1 MKLGMRTELPSG
13 TAAELV
19 HPPSVSAGR
28 GSSGDASSERGLVV
42 IPDVMGMRP
51 LFDDLVARLATETGW
66 SVVAFELYPG
76 REQLDVG
83 ERLAAASTLDDDR
96 VLGDAMAA
104 ADSTGAAT
112 VSILGFCMGG
122 MYALKAV
129 GTGRFER
136 SCPFYGM
143 IHVPDSWQGPEQ
155 GEPLDALAAGDPASV
170 LAVIGTADA
179 WTPPDH
185 VDTLEATGASVLR
198 YEGADH
204 GFVHDAARQAHRV
217 NDAADAWARVLDWL
231 SG

>member
-1 MKLGMRTELPSG
+1 MRIELPSG

-19 HPPSVSAGR
+19 HPPAGPA
-28 GSSGDASSERGLVV
+28 GRGLVV

-51 LFDDLVARLATETGW
+51 LFDDLVARLAAETAW
-66 SVVAFELYPG
+66 SVAAFELYPG
-76 REQLDVG
+76 REHLEVAD
-83 ERLAAASTLDDDR
+83 RLAAASTLDDDR
-96 VLGDAMAA
+96 VLGDASAA
-104 ADSTGAAT
+104 ADATGSNV

-129 GTGRFER
+129 DGGRFER

-143 IHVPDSWQGPEQ
+143 VHVPEAWRGPGQ
-155 GEPLDALAAGDPASV
+155 GEPLDALAAGDPESV

-185 VDTLEATGASVLR
+185 VEDLEAAGATVLR

-204 GFVHDAARQAHRV
+204 GFVHDASRPAHRAD
-217 NDAADAWARVLDWL
+217 DAADAWRRVLDWL
-231 SG
+231 AG